1 MRVGTRWTPAVLAAV
16 VALAT
21 RAAAHVHGHHGDEHR
36 HRHHSSFDVVGFGR
50 TKIYAMAVGA
60 SLVTACA
67 SLVCVAL
74 VPLLASTKGSSSSS
88 SSSTPTS
95 KRRSTRNRKDA
106 SWAAPSQGLVRT
118 LSAFAVGA
126 FLGDAFLHQLPHAY
140 AHAATSRGGDGGGGF
155 ASELW
160 SNRAGLAAVVGIVAF
175 HLVERAVDARHGSR
189 GSHGGH
195 GHGSHGR
202 RTVARRKKDDD
213 ICGEE
218 ERIEPKDQTQRKET
232 LGYLNLVADAVHNF
246 TDGAAVGAAFLAG
259 GPAAGYAKTLAMLA
273 HEVPQEIG
281 DFGVLVS
288 AGFSVFDALRL
299 NFAAASTAVA
309 GTLVALVLCDDSGHG
324 GRYKP
329 TWIDGAC
336 VEGFTAGGFVYVAA
350 ATMRGIGDGEGGWR
364 DVAATTGAIFFGT
377 FACAA
382 IHSFGACDHG
392 H

>member
-1 MRVGTRWTPAVLAAV
+1 MRAGTRWTPAVLAAV

-21 RAAAHVHGHHGDEHR
+21 RAAAHDHGHHGDEHR

-50 TKIYAMAVGA
+50 AKIYAMAVGA

-74 VPLLASTKGSSSSS
+74 LPLLASTKVSRSSS
-88 SSSTPTS
+88 SSSTSTS
-95 KRRSTRNRKDA
+95 KGRSTRNRKDA
-106 SWAAPSQGLVRT
+106 SWAAPSEGLVRT

-140 AHAATSRGGDGGGGF
+140 ADAATSHGGDGGDGGGF

-160 SNRAGLAAVVGIVAF
+160 SNRVGLAAVVGMVAF
-175 HLVERAVDARHGSR
+175 HLVERAVDARHSR
-189 GSHGGH
+189 GGH
-195 GHGSHGR
+195 GGRGRGSHGR

-213 ICGEE
+213 AGEE
-218 ERIEPKDQTQRKET
+218 ERIARKET
-232 LGYLNLVADAVHNF
+232 VGYLNLVADAVHNF

-259 GPAAGYAKTLAMLA
+259 GPGAGWAKTLAMLA

-299 NFAAASTAVA
+299 NLAAASTAVA
-309 GTLVALVLCDDSGHG
+309 GTLVALVLCDDSGQAG

-350 ATMRGIGDGEGGWR
+350 ATMRGIGDGIAS
-364 DVAATTGAIFFGT
+364 VGAIFVGT
-377 FACAA
+377 FTCAA
-382 IHSFGACDHG
+382 IHALGGCDHG

>member
-1 MRVGTRWTPAVLAAV
+1 M
-16 VALAT
+16 
-21 RAAAHVHGHHGDEHR
+21 
-36 HRHHSSFDVVGFGR
+36 
-50 TKIYAMAVGA
+50 
-60 SLVTACA
+60 
-67 SLVCVAL
+67 
-74 VPLLASTKGSSSSS
+74 
-88 SSSTPTS
+88 
-95 KRRSTRNRKDA
+95 
-106 SWAAPSQGLVRT
+106 
-118 LSAFAVGA
+118 
-126 FLGDAFLHQLPHAY
+126 
-140 AHAATSRGGDGGGGF
+140 
-155 ASELW
+155 
-160 SNRAGLAAVVGIVAF
+160 VAF
-175 HLVERAVDARHGSR
+175 HLVERAVDARHSR
-189 GSHGGH
+189 GGH
-195 GHGSHGR
+195 GGRGRGSHGR

-213 ICGEE
+213 AGEE
-218 ERIEPKDQTQRKET
+218 ERIARKET
-232 LGYLNLVADAVHNF
+232 VGYLNLVADAVHNF

-259 GPAAGYAKTLAMLA
+259 GPGAGYAKTLAMLA

-350 ATMRGIGDGEGGWR
+350 ATMRGIGDGEGWR
-364 DVAATTGAIFFGT
+364 EVAATTGAIFFGT

-382 IHSFGACDHG
+382 IHALGACDHG

>member
-1 MRVGTRWTPAVLAAV
+1 MRAGTRWTPAVLAAV

-21 RAAAHVHGHHGDEHR
+21 RAAAHGHHGDEHR
-36 HRHHSSFDVVGFGR
+36 HSSFDVVGFGR
-50 TKIYAMAVGA
+50 AKIYAMAVGA

-74 VPLLASTKGSSSSS
+74 LPLLASTKVS
-88 SSSTPTS
+88 SSSTS
-95 KRRSTRNRKDA
+95 KGRSTRNRKDA
-106 SWAAPSQGLVRT
+106 SWAAPSEGLVRT

-140 AHAATSRGGDGGGGF
+140 ADAATSHGGDGGDGGDGGGF

-160 SNRAGLAAVVGIVAF
+160 SNRVGLAAVVGMVAF
-175 HLVERAVDARHGSR
+175 HRLVERAVDARHSR
-189 GSHGGH
+189 GGH
-195 GHGSHGR
+195 GGRGRGSHGR

-213 ICGEE
+213 AGEE
-218 ERIEPKDQTQRKET
+218 ERIARKET
-232 LGYLNLVADAVHNF
+232 VGYLNLVADAVHNF

-259 GPAAGYAKTLAMLA
+259 GPGAGWAKTLAMLA

-299 NFAAASTAVA
+299 NLAAASTAVA
-309 GTLVALVLCDDSGHG
+309 GTLVALVLCDDSGQAG

-350 ATMRGIGDGEGGWR
+350 ATMRGIGDGIAS
-364 DVAATTGAIFFGT
+364 VGAIFVGT
-377 FACAA
+377 FTCAA
-382 IHSFGACDHG
+382 IHALGGCDHG